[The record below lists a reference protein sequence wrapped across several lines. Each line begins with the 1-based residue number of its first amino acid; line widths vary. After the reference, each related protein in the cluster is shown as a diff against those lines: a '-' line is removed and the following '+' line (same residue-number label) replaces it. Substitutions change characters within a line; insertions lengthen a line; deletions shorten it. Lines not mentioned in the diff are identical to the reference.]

1 MNMIEGS
8 LAQIYVGLTEKKQGV
23 LAVSKLK
30 DTRELY
36 FELLYIIT

>member
-8 LAQIYVGLTEKKQGV
+8 RTQIYVSLIKKKQGV
-23 LAVSKLK
+23 PAVSKLK

-36 FELLYIIT
+36 FKLLCIIA